1 MIFVNEIAFVVHS
14 TVDSYLGSV
23 NKNIGNA
30 FLLVWKMTGSESLS
44 QRENIADLSVIA
56 ILKIMTGLALSK

>member
-1 MIFVNEIAFVVHS
+1 MIFVNEIAFIVHS
-14 TVDSYLGSV
+14 TVDFYLGSS
-23 NKNIGNA
+23 NKNIGDA

-56 ILKIMTGLALSK
+56 FLKIMTGLALSK